1 MNKMTAAETAWV
13 AGVFEGEGTFTYR
26 TYSGTG
32 RNQITLRIVMTDLD
46 VIERLHT
53 LTGVGNLYGPY
64 TSKQLKQDGTK
75 RKSSYHWAITT
86 QSDVIAL
93 GNALYP
99 WLGERRKAKFLEVK
113 KYYEEG
119 KQFATK
125 ANGKWKGPQRGND
138 EHNNDTT
145 TTG

>member
-1 MNKMTAAETAWV
+1 MNKMTKEQIAWV

-32 RNQITLRIVMTDLD
+32 RRQITLRVVMTDLD
-46 VIERLHT
+46 VIKRLHT
-53 LTGVGNLYGPY
+53 TTGIGNLYGPY
-64 TSKQLKQDGTK
+64 VSKQLKQDGTN

-86 QSDVIAL
+86 QSDVVAL

-99 WLGERRKAKFLEVK
+99 WLGERRKAKFLEIK
-113 KYYEEG
+113 AFYEEG

-125 ANGKWKGPQRGND
+125 ANGKWRGPQRN

-145 TTG
+145 TT